1 MMFVDVECCWGDYAW
16 WYVRPWT
23 TLGFFT
29 FAFFQALMPFAL
41 LSSKTVEYIRVTET
55 CLGSIAAYC
64 DSGVLDVHG
73 EDISEVARRELNVFT
88 VVQDLSFIRIMG
100 MPVQVETVTKLFY
113 VLAVLFILP
122 LVTTSA

>member
-1 MMFVDVECCWGDYAW
+1 
-16 WYVRPWT
+16 
-23 TLGFFT
+23 
-29 FAFFQALMPFAL
+29 MPFAL